1 MIPVAE
7 IAPNQNNN
15 TTVIIAEAVT
25 RSDITNNI
33 QQIETINN
41 DIPYILT
48 NTREDRKAI
57 DPILIIRK
65 DLLHLFWSI
74 IILHIINLIINP
86 LNIVYCLVLL
96 LNILAV
102 LTPKLWV
109 NFIMILSNITSIIL
123 IFLSNLLICINLQ
136 QFKKDLLTGIEDGS
150 QIILLY
156 FITMFLSS
164 TIVSFMYIFLTHNL
178 IRINILYIKL
188 TATQKDLLHDI
199 LN

>member
-15 TTVIIAEAVT
+15 TTVIIAEAAT
-25 RSDITNNI
+25 RLDITNNI
-33 QQIETINN
+33 QQIEPINN

-48 NTREDRKAI
+48 NTRGDRKAI

>member
-48 NTREDRKAI
+48 NTRGDRKAI

-65 DLLHLFWSI
+65 DRRF
-74 IILHIINLIINP
+74 
-86 LNIVYCLVLL
+86 
-96 LNILAV
+96 
-102 LTPKLWV
+102 
-109 NFIMILSNITSIIL
+109 
-123 IFLSNLLICINLQ
+123 
-136 QFKKDLLTGIEDGS
+136 
-150 QIILLY
+150 
-156 FITMFLSS
+156 SS
-164 TIVSFMYIFLTHNL
+164 PPCPSP
-178 IRINILYIKL
+178 
-188 TATQKDLLHDI
+188 
-199 LN
+199 